1 MSNELIEKI
10 FSVPIYTCVI
20 DNLDE
25 VTQEIDGCIDK
36 MKFSMREEWGSTHFL
51 SDINF
56 DEDVIKKYHLNK
68 LWSEI
73 DKNLHTYCNHLNFT
87 MTDYYMKSW
96 FSLFKKNNYAH
107 VHDHSGSDI
116 SGVFYYKTNGDDG
129 NIVFYNNN
137 PWFKMSR
144 VLVTYDPSWVH
155 KPLVGKLILFPSW
168 LQHGVTTNETDNTRI
183 SFSFN
188 INFT

>member
-56 DEDVIKKYHLNK
+56 DEDVIRKY
-68 LWSEI
+68 
-73 DKNLHTYCNHLNFT
+73 
-87 MTDYYMKSW
+87 
-96 FSLFKKNNYAH
+96 
-107 VHDHSGSDI
+107 
-116 SGVFYYKTNGDDG
+116 
-129 NIVFYNNN
+129 
-137 PWFKMSR
+137 
-144 VLVTYDPSWVH
+144 
-155 KPLVGKLILFPSW
+155 
-168 LQHGVTTNETDNTRI
+168 RI
-183 SFSFN
+183 K
-188 INFT
+188 